1 MLGLLLGAGAFG
13 FGLGAAIRMKRRLGI
28 SAEDYA
34 RQLQEF
40 RTRHQPPPSGQGP
53 APYVSCVPSY
63 PDRKAIDDLCKI
75 LDAMGRAG
83 SLAEQEVYKDAFR
96 TAWGKLLEGQKRCM
110 EGWIRDS
117 CPRLEATLAQLQA
130 IALPPTGPAP
140 PRDDAD
146 ACGRARA
153 RRRARVHLSVGHD
166 PGAGAH
172 IVRAERHAQTRAGRA
187 RRFGGYRG
195 CQDRPAHGH
204 AAGPADR
211 ERAHGSCWRRDGVH
225 GDVGA
230 RLRPVSSLRAL
241 PRLPRTR

>member
-117 CPRLEATLAQLQA
+117 CSRLEPTLAQLQA

-140 PRDDAD
+140 PPVR
-146 ACGRARA
+146 GMTPTRA
-153 RRRARVHLSVGHD
+153 VVPVPGGVPEFIYPSVTIPGPVSVG
-166 PGAGAH
+166 PAVSVAAETTQMPAPTATRPIRPTVSVPMAPAG
-172 IVRAERHAQTRAGRA
+172 
-187 RRFGGYRG
+187 GGMAFTG
-195 CQDRPAHGH
+195 
-204 AAGPADR
+204 
-211 ERAHGSCWRRDGVH
+211 
-225 GDVGA
+225 
-230 RLRPVSSLRAL
+230 
-241 PRLPRTR
+241 T

>member
-130 IALPPTGPAP
+130 IALPPRGPRRRGMTPTRAVVPVPGGVPEFIYPSVTIPGPVPTSFVPSGMPKPGPVGPAVSVATEAAKIAP
-140 PRDDAD
+140 PTA
-146 ACGRARA
+146 
-153 RRRARVHLSVGHD
+153 
-166 PGAGAH
+166 
-172 IVRAERHAQTRAGRA
+172 T
-187 RRFGGYRG
+187 
-195 CQDRPAHGH
+195 
-204 AAGPADR
+204 
-211 ERAHGSCWRRDGVH
+211 
-225 GDVGA
+225 
-230 RLRPVSSLRAL
+230 RPVRPTVSVPMA
-241 PRLPRTR
+241 PAGGGMAFTGT